1 MLGSF
6 ENSAFETSLSNA
18 RLEAL
23 DHRSRSR
30 TPGNAIHNRPET
42 PDQLLDREWS
52 ELPYAMMR
60 ITAARRP
67 WDNKRVYWRD
77 RTVQLG
83 DIDLNLT
90 RARNQSNTHR
100 YAATYKLDELRR
112 DFALQPS
119 LEDDVLRWSAPDL
132 CDARLTTAQLAE
144 KLLTRL
150 VTFYTLGLYTPTPTS
165 SASPGRSS
173 LPSARSP
180 HSCPPP
186 R

>member
-6 ENSAFETSLSNA
+6 DNSSFETSLKSSP
-18 RLEAL
+18 LEVF
-23 DHRSRSR
+23 DRRSRSKALA
-30 TPGNAIHNRPET
+30 TQTNRQVET
-42 PDQLLDREWS
+42 PAQLLEHEWS